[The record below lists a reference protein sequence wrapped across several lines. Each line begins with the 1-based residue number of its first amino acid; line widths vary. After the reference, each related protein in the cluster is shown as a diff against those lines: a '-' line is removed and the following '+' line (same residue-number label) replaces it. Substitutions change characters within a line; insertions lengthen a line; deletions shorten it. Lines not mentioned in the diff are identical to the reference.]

1 MDKLTVLRE
10 QFEQN
15 NIDGFLI
22 TNSFNRRYI
31 TGFTGTTGVAIISKE
46 CAKFIT
52 DFRYVEQAVNQVKG
66 FQIIENR
73 STLQEVAKQ
82 AEKMGIERLGFEQ
95 EDLNY
100 KQYKDLNN
108 LVQKCIPVSGII
120 EGLRAVKTDNEVK
133 KINTAANISDKAFEH
148 ILNFIRPGITEME
161 INHEL
166 EHHMRKNGA
175 TSSSFDIIIASG
187 IRSALPHG
195 VASNKKVE
203 KGDMLTLDFG
213 AYYEGYCSDMT
224 RTIAVGEPNDD
235 LKQIYSIVYDALEIG
250 INSIKAGSFCQAID
264 KKVRDFITE
273 KGFGKQFRH
282 GTGHAIGLE
291 VHESP
296 YFSVKSEDVL
306 KENMV
311 MTVEPGIYL
320 PGIGGVRIEDDILVK
335 KNGSKVLT
343 HANKEL
349 IIL

>member
-1 MDKLTVLRE
+1 MYTCFRHY
-10 QFEQN
+10 
-15 NIDGFLI
+15 
-22 TNSFNRRYI
+22 R
-31 TGFTGTTGVAIISKE
+31 GTS
-46 CAKFIT
+46 
-52 DFRYVEQAVNQVKG
+52 R
-66 FQIIENR
+66 
-73 STLQEVAKQ
+73 
-82 AEKMGIERLGFEQ
+82 
-95 EDLNY
+95 
-100 KQYKDLNN
+100 
-108 LVQKCIPVSGII
+108 
-120 EGLRAVKTDNEVK
+120 VKTDNEVK
-133 KINTAANISDKAFEH
+133 KINTAANIYDKGFEH

-161 INHEL
+161 LNYEL
-166 EHHMRKNGA
+166 ENHMRKNGA
-175 TSSSFDIIIASG
+175 TSSSSASIIASG
-187 IRSALPHG
+187 IRSALQHG

-282 GTGHAIGLE
+282 GTGHAIGIE
-291 VHESP
+291 VHESS